1 MDLDVHVELA
11 AEKLFSIGPLEVTN
25 SMLTM
30 WVIMAL
36 IILVFWLA
44 ARKGSLVPGKFQS
57 VIEMI
62 VEFVSNLVY
71 STAGK
76 RLGRRIM
83 PLILGLFVFIWIANL
98 SGLLPGVGTIGY
110 YEEEETAE
118 VVAVEGDEAT
128 DADHSDEATTTDEA
142 DTTVAATTEEH
153 AEDEHAEEAH
163 SVLVPFIRPP
173 NADLNMTLAMALIAV
188 GTVQVAGIRAHG
200 LGGRIKHMADP
211 PFLFPIEVI
220 GEGSRVVSLAARLFG
235 NVFAGEVLLGVM
247 FALGAALKI
256 AILPLVFPVV
266 FLFLE
271 VLFGTIQALVFSLLT
286 LIYITLAAA
295 HDHGDEHDEAN
306 AHGHE
311 TAHAP
316 ASSSAVGD

>member
-118 VVAVEGDEAT
+118 VVAVEGDEAA
-128 DADHSDEATTTDEA
+128 DADHSDEATTSEET

-173 NADLNMTLAMALIAV
+173 NGFRKSV
-188 GTVQVAGIRAHG
+188 RA
-200 LGGRIKHMADP
+200 
-211 PFLFPIEVI
+211 PICRSVRR
-220 GEGSRVVSLAARLFG
+220 SMR
-235 NVFAGEVLLGVM
+235 
-247 FALGAALKI
+247 
-256 AILPLVFPVV
+256 
-266 FLFLE
+266 
-271 VLFGTIQALVFSLLT
+271 
-286 LIYITLAAA
+286 
-295 HDHGDEHDEAN
+295 
-306 AHGHE
+306 
-311 TAHAP
+311 
-316 ASSSAVGD
+316 